1 MPDSGQAAEPRVQI
15 KLGDTAFTV
24 AAMLH
29 AQDKLPKE
37 VKSTP
42 TIQMSKSRLKLQLM
56 VDFKL

>member
-15 KLGDTAFTV
+15 KLGDAAFTV

-42 TIQMSKSRLKLQLM
+42 TIQMSKSRLK
-56 VDFKL
+56 